1 LTFNDL
7 LNQNPRSNKILVD
20 IPIGLPNVDQ
30 TPRICDVEARKML
43 GIRRSSVFPAP
54 IREILYS
61 KNYEEANIGSKR
73 LTGKGISKQT
83 YGIIP
88 KIFEVDEILKS
99 NPNSSKIINEAHP
112 EVCFLSLASGIPMKH
127 NKKTQD
133 GFKERIE
140 ILKKYWQPAE
150 DAIAQAFLWYSGY
163 RVARDDI
170 VDALVL
176 AIVATHSH
184 KNLISIPQKPPV
196 DDFGLPMQMIS
207 LAYNN

>member
-1 LTFNDL
+1 
-7 LNQNPRSNKILVD
+7 
-20 IPIGLPNVDQ
+20 
-30 TPRICDVEARKML
+30 VEARKLL

-61 KNYEEANIGSKR
+61 KSYDDANIGSKR

-88 KIFEVDEILKS
+88 KITEVDEFLQS
-99 NPNSSKIINEAHP
+99 NPKSSKIIHEAHP
-112 EVCFLSLASGIPMKH
+112 EVCFLSLAKGRPMKH
-127 NKKTQD
+127 NKKSQD
-133 GFKERIE
+133 GFQERIE
-140 ILKKYWQPAE
+140 ILKKFWQPAE
-150 DAIAQAFLWYSGY
+150 EAIAQAFLWYSGY

-176 AIVATHSH
+176 AIVATHTQN
-184 KNLISIPQKPPV
+184 NLISIPQKPPV
-196 DDFGLPMQMIS
+196 DDFGLPMQMVS